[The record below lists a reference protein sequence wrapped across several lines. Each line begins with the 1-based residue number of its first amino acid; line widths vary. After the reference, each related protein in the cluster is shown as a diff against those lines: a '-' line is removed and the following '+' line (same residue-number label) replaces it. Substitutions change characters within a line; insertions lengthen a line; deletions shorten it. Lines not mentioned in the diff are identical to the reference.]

1 MLLRHLGRSV
11 HSSNLAARAPLLT
24 RARSRCS
31 QPEDGLAPVELINAW
46 MEDEKLV
53 DATLWPHRRF
63 EMWLQLRTLN
73 GLDLPS
79 FLRGTAHAYVGAEP

>member
-1 MLLRHLGRSV
+1 M
-11 HSSNLAARAPLLT
+11 
-24 RARSRCS
+24 
-31 QPEDGLAPVELINAW
+31 ELINAW

-79 FLRGTAHAYVGAEP
+79 FLRGTAHAYVGAEPYPHTNTGPGPGRKPDPNPKQWCRRSCTSASGTR